1 MSDLDPPSSALS
13 DDDVRWLMV
22 RTARSLAR
30 LWARLEHFSV
40 QPGRHPMH
48 PLCARDIAPPEPW
61 LDGVAP
67 NTSLSGVI
75 RAVLLAQSLLVDAA
89 VSSEPPDRRRFCLIV
104 QHVSCGALAWS
115 AFALRVAAR
124 LGVTL
129 ADTPWAET
137 HGMSLNREIYR
148 LDGTFGP
155 TSRARA
161 TPEPRT
167 HAH

>member
-1 MSDLDPPSSALS
+1 MSDLQPPSSPLS

-48 PLCARDIAPPEPW
+48 PSCARDIAPPEPW
-61 LDGVAP
+61 LEAVAP
-67 NTSLSGVI
+67 NTSLSGVV

-89 VSSEPPDRRRFCLIV
+89 VSPEPPDRRRFCLIV

-115 AFALRVAAR
+115 AFALRVAAK
-124 LGVTL
+124 LGITL
-129 ADTPWAET
+129 AATPFAET
-137 HGMSLNREIYR
+137 HGASLNREICR

-155 TSRARA
+155 TSLARA
-161 TPEPRT
+161 TPQPRY

>member
-1 MSDLDPPSSALS
+1 MSEPEPPSSLT

-30 LWARLEHFSV
+30 LWARLEHARV

-48 PLCARDIAPPEPW
+48 PMCARDVVPPEAW
-61 LDGVAP
+61 LEAVAP
-67 NTSLSGVI
+67 NTGLSGVI
-75 RAVLLAQSLLVDAA
+75 QAVLLAQSLLVDAA
-89 VSSEPPDRRRFCLIV
+89 VSPEPPDRQRFCLIV

-115 AFALRVAAR
+115 TFTLRVAAK

-137 HGMSLNREIYR
+137 HGTSLNREIYR
-148 LDGTFGP
+148 LDGTYEA

-161 TPEPRT
+161 NPQPRH